1 MPTPA
6 RDIALDTEQI
16 LTDARAKALRAVK
29 KSATA
34 ANLKNLEAAEKAVR
48 DFQAAKSAE
57 AHPGERRLKN
67 IPDVHAYLTEE
78 KKYKVSE
85 RKLYEDKRLIIK
97 QPDGSYLAKD
107 AEDYAN
113 RFLPKL
119 DGSDDTEGGLAKIKQ
134 QKENEL
140 LDEKI
145 QRERRRNKVE
155 TGKLILRSRVDQQL
169 AARAAFICSDLDLFG
184 HSQLPEVVE
193 QVLDAK
199 AAPPEVADYIIEL
212 KTRLVPEMIAAFL
225 KEKKKWMD
233 RYSQP
238 LQFQAPLASI
248 LEEME
253 EDLEEE

>member
-169 AARAAFICSDLDLFG
+169 ALFG